1 MILTMIMVQTTRDI
15 MKKLTNKELVKL
27 YYTELWNKQN
37 KDYIEIL
44 FDDNITFHGSLDI
57 SVVGKEKFKEYMDTI
72 LTGIP
77 NLFHSIL
84 TMVCEGDTIAVRA
97 LYNGRHTGKLFDYE
111 ASNNKIV
118 YNGASFFKFK
128 DGKII
133 DIWVLG
139 DLTNLTKQLS

>member
-1 MILTMIMVQTTRDI
+1 MTTIVLVTREI

-27 YYTELWNKQN
+27 YYNELWNKQN
-37 KDYIEIL
+37 KDYIDIL

-77 NLFHSIL
+77 NLFHSIIM
-84 TMVCEGDTIAVRA
+84 MVSEDDTIAVKA

-118 YNGASFFKFK
+118 YNGASFFKFR

-139 DLTNLTKQLS
+139 DLNNLNKQLS

>member
-1 MILTMIMVQTTRDI
+1 MMIIVQVTREI

-27 YYTELWNKQN
+27 YYNELWNKQN
-37 KDYIEIL
+37 KDYIDIL

-84 TMVCEGDTIAVRA
+84 TMVCEDDTIAVRA

-118 YNGASFFKFK
+118 YSGASFFKFK

-139 DLTNLTKQLS
+139 DLNNLTKQLS

>member
-1 MILTMIMVQTTRDI
+1 MGIAQVIREI

-27 YYTELWNKQN
+27 YYNELWNKQN
-37 KDYIEIL
+37 KDYIDIL
-44 FDDNITFHGSLDI
+44 FDDNITFHGSLDV
-57 SVVGKEKFKEYMDTI
+57 SVTGKEEFRNYMDTI

-77 NLFHSIL
+77 NLFHSVV
-84 TMVCEGDTIAVRA
+84 TMVCEDDTIAVKA

-111 ASNNKIV
+111 ASNNKIA
-118 YNGASFFKFK
+118 YSGASFFKFK

-139 DLTNLTKQLS
+139 DLKNLIKQLS

>member
-1 MILTMIMVQTTRDI
+1 MTTVQTTREI

-37 KDYIEIL
+37 KDYIDIL

-118 YNGASFFKFK
+118 YSGASFFKFK

>member
-1 MILTMIMVQTTRDI
+1 M
-15 MKKLTNKELVKL
+15 
-27 YYTELWNKQN
+27 
-37 KDYIEIL
+37 IL

-57 SVVGKEKFKEYMDTI
+57 SVVGKEKFKEYMETM

-84 TMVCEGDTIAVRA
+84 TMVCEGDNIAVRA

-118 YNGASFFKFK
+118 YSGASFFKFK

-139 DLTNLTKQLS
+139 DLINLTKQLS

>member
-1 MILTMIMVQTTRDI
+1 MMNMITTILTTTMVQITREI

-37 KDYIEIL
+37 KDYIDIL

-57 SVVGKEKFKEYMDTI
+57 SVVGKEKFKEYMETMLI
-72 LTGIP
+72 GIP

-84 TMVCEGDTIAVRA
+84 TMVCEGDNIAVRA

-118 YNGASFFKFK
+118 YSGASFFKF
-128 DGKII
+128 
-133 DIWVLG
+133 
-139 DLTNLTKQLS
+139 

>member
-27 YYTELWNKQN
+27 YYAELGNKQN